1 MGIAGSVIRRLS
13 DQLADLP
20 TKEREDLVAAMV
32 AAQRARVGKA
42 VDQALDNLPDA
53 AQAEVAKL
61 SQKTR
66 EDLRLQLLESL
77 DESKRE
83 PWAAVLAMQS
93 AEFAGSKLTFATRG
107 LVAATLGLVI
117 VTIVLVVVTA
127 LKP

>member
-1 MGIAGSVIRRLS
+1 MIKRLS
-13 DQLADLP
+13 DQLADVP
-20 TKEREDLVAAMV
+20 PKERQELLAAMV

-53 AQAEVAKL
+53 AQAEVARL

-93 AEFAGSKLTFATRG
+93 AELTSSRLAFATWG
-107 LVAATLGLVI
+107 LVTATLGLFI
-117 VTIVLVVVTA
+117 ATIILVVVTA
-127 LKP
+127 VKP